1 MCNMQFT
8 EGIIY
13 PCGGIIVHAQFHLHL
28 SMNIKALGEQRGEI
42 RVQFHDIPGDVFQG
56 KCHRN
61 ELVIRMLPDE
71 AMYLKIMMKQPGF
84 SFEPIQGELDLT
96 YRTHFKVLMG
106 EQVLSG
112 CTIDPL

>member
-1 MCNMQFT
+1 
-8 EGIIY
+8 
-13 PCGGIIVHAQFHLHL
+13 
-28 SMNIKALGEQRGEI
+28 
-42 RVQFHDIPGDVFQG
+42 
-56 KCHRN
+56 
-61 ELVIRMLPDE
+61 MLPDE